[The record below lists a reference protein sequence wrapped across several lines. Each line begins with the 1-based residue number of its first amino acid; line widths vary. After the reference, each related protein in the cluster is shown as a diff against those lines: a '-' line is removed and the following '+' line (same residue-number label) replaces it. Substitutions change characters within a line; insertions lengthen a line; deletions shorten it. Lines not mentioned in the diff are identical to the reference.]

1 MWRRQE
7 EPKVPP
13 SPQNV
18 VVTPSAA
25 TVSTPAVPPSVP
37 STAPQVAPPVT
48 HAAPPPKNAVS
59 VVCKGIS
66 IRGEVTGDEDLQ
78 IDGELSGSVKLAGAR
93 VMIGPE
99 GRVAGNIQAREIIV
113 CGALKG
119 NLRATERILM
129 GSTGR
134 WEGDG
139 VSPRLAIEEGATVRG
154 NLEVAETAE
163 KKPSP
168 APAKVEKPAAAVTS
182 SATVS
187 SPAAVAQS
195 PTNGGNGSNG
205 ASAPSAVHA
214 ESTASVV
221 GGANGTKAVPVS

>member
-7 EPKVPP
+7 EQKVPP

-18 VVTPSAA
+18 VVTPPAA
-25 TVSTPAVPPSVP
+25 TISNQPATHLSTPQA
-37 STAPQVAPPVT
+37 APPVT
-48 HAAPPPKNAVS
+48 FSAPAPKNAVS
-59 VVCKGIS
+59 VVCKGIT

-78 IDGELSGSVKLAGAR
+78 IDGELSGSVKLGGAR

-113 CGALKG
+113 RGTLKG
-119 NLRATERILM
+119 NLRASERILM

-154 NLEVAETAE
+154 NLEVAETPE
-163 KKPSP
+163 KKAAP
-168 APAKVEKPAAAVTS
+168 APAKVEKPVAAVT
-182 SATVS
+182 T
-187 SPAAVAQS
+187 PAATPAPAVVAAPS
-195 PTNGGNGSNG
+195 TNGGNGSNG
-205 ASAPSAVHA
+205 PSVSVTARA
-214 ESTASVV
+214 ENTANVA
-221 GGANGTKAVPVS
+221 GGANGAKPVPVS